1 MPHYNDINYK
11 GQHSNKLI
19 YICALGGIQTRDP
32 SDWFHRIQRKGRW
45 FRTQVPG
52 ECVAQGNSSRGLSS
66 YLLTWL

>member
-32 SDWFHRIQRKGRW
+32 SDWFHRIQRKGR
-45 FRTQVPG
+45 
-52 ECVAQGNSSRGLSS
+52 
-66 YLLTWL
+66 